1 MIDEWHNSRKC
12 LRYSAL
18 LVRYYWLQLKAAY
31 EILEEKWEYNM
42 SKQKDRM
49 IKQFLNKETSINR
62 DEQFKDVQKLL
73 LFVQPDYQ
81 SISTD

>member
-1 MIDEWHNSRKC
+1 
-12 LRYSAL
+12 
-18 LVRYYWLQLKAAY
+18 
-31 EILEEKWEYNM
+31 M